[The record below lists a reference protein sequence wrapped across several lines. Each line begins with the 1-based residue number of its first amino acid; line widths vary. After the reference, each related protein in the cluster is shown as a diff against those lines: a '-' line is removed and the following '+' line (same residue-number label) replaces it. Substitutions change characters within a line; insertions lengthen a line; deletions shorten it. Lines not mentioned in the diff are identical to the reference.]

1 VRDIH
6 TTTAT
11 VKNGRNPI
19 YFDVQYFINEDDE
32 VELDAVAVC
41 DGCGDDIAALLKQ
54 EVCDELCRQITAEL
68 KKRADSDF
76 SLGLP
81 L

>member
-1 VRDIH
+1 MRDIQS
-6 TTTAT
+6 TTAS
-11 VKNGRNPI
+11 VRNVDTDV

-32 VELDAVAVC
+32 VELDSVAVA
-41 DGCGDDIAALLKQ
+41 DGCGDDIAALLKK
-54 EVCDELCRQITAEL
+54 EVCADIRQQITAEL